1 VSISPEGQIMHAGD
15 FANQARL
22 VFENLRTVLQQA
34 GASMTDVVKLGVF
47 LTHMARMP
55 EYNAAKAEFFTGAQP
70 ASTAVGV
77 TSLAAPG
84 LMIEVEAVRS
94 CDAAVPEL
102 RRSPQPRTPPDE
114 R

>member
-84 LMIEVEAVRS
+84 LMIEVEAV
-94 CDAAVPEL
+94 AVV
-102 RRSPQPRTPPDE
+102 
-114 R
+114 